1 MARNTTDEQLQSI
14 LEQMTL
20 SEKVS
25 LLSGK
30 DMWHTMPIPRLGIS
44 NIVMTDGPHGV
55 RTGPEGAGRVLG
67 PTTAFPT
74 GVSMASTWNRD
85 LIKRVGAA
93 LAAETRRLGCHVLL
107 CPCVN
112 IVRTP
117 LAGRNFE
124 TYSEDPYLAGQ
135 IGIAYVNGLQSRSV
149 GASLKHFA
157 ANNQEYERFRGNSV
171 IDERTLREIYLAA
184 FELIVKDA
192 KPWTVMC
199 SYNRV
204 NGSYASENEVL
215 LRKILKDEWGFEG
228 PVISD
233 WGAVHN
239 IYQPIS
245 AGLDLEM
252 PGPARYFGKALEAA
266 VSNWQVSM
274 ADIDDAV
281 LRMLRLLEWSGIFG
295 EDTIEDSD
303 RGQDE
308 HRSLARVLA
317 YESIVLL
324 KNDANH
330 LPLKREKIK
339 KLAVIGMN
347 AVRMVSGGGS
357 SRVEPQHWV
366 TPLEGLQTKLGDSVE
381 IVYEPGYD
389 NRVTAVPVPV
399 DRFSSPGMDDPGL
412 QAAYYNNMHFS
423 GEPDLIRID
432 NNINFWWG
440 GGGPALGVVDE
451 KHYSVRWR
459 GFFTAPETGETEF
472 VLSNTGYA
480 KIWLDGTLI
489 LENDIGVV
497 SNTGV
502 DLDKTAVRAVKFLE
516 KGIKY
521 PFEAVF
527 ISGEDNPYALVNLT
541 YVPPLGVEGDLIQRA
556 VELAE
561 SSDAVVVFA
570 GLPDLFESEGSDR
583 PDLLLPGKQDAL
595 IRAVTA
601 VNTNTVVVIN
611 ACAPIEMPWV
621 DAVDTLLLAYYPGQ
635 EGGHALADIL
645 FGDVNPSGKLTVT
658 YPKHLEDNPAYPYYP
673 GGRDVHYGEGVFV
686 GYRYYDTKEVEPLFP
701 FGHGLSYSSFEYQD
715 LSVPDVVNQ
724 GENFKVSVSIK
735 NTGKVYG
742 QDVVQLYIRDQE
754 ASVVRPE
761 KELKGFEKIGLH
773 PGEAK
778 TITFDL
784 NPRSLSFYDVHQES
798 WVAEPGVFEVL
809 VGSSSRD
816 IRLHG
821 SFELV

>member
-1 MARNTTDEQLQSI
+1 MARNITDEQLQSI
-14 LEQMTL
+14 LEDMTL

-30 DMWHTMPIPRLGIS
+30 DMWHTMPIPRLGIPG
-44 NIVMTDGPHGV
+44 IVMTDGPHGV
-55 RTGPEGAGRVLG
+55 RTGPEGADRVLG
-67 PTTAFPT
+67 PATAFPT
-74 GVSMASTWNRD
+74 GVSMASTWNKA
-85 LIKRVGAA
+85 LIKQVGAA
-93 LAAETRRLGCHVLL
+93 LAAEARRLGCHVLL
-107 CPCVN
+107 GPCVN

-135 IGIAYVNGLQSRSV
+135 IGIAYVNGLQSKDV

-171 IDERTLREIYLAA
+171 IDERTLREIYLPA
-184 FELIVKDA
+184 FEMIVKEA

-215 LRKILKDEWGFEG
+215 LRKILKDEWGFKG

-274 ADIDDAV
+274 SDIDDAV
-281 LRMLRLLEWSGIFG
+281 LRMLRLLEWSGMFD
-295 EDTIEDSD
+295 EEMIEDSNS
-303 RGQDE
+303 GKDE
-308 HRSLARVLA
+308 HRSLARELA
-317 YESIVLL
+317 CESIVLL
-324 KNDANH
+324 KNDSNH
-330 LPLKREKIK
+330 LPLRSENIK
-339 KLAVIGMN
+339 KLAVIGLN
-347 AVRMVSGGGS
+347 ADRVVSGGGS

-399 DRFSSPGMDDPGL
+399 DRFSYPATDAPGL
-412 QAAYYNNMHFS
+412 QAAYYNNLHFS
-423 GEPDLIRID
+423 GEPDLFRID

-472 VLSNTGYA
+472 VLRNTGYA
-480 KIWLDGTLI
+480 KIWLDGALI

-502 DLDKTAVRAVKFLE
+502 DLDKTAVRAAKSLE
-516 KGIKY
+516 KGKKY

-527 ISGEDNPYALVNLT
+527 ISGENNPYALVNLT
-541 YVPPLGVEGDLIQRA
+541 YKPPLGVEGDLIQRA

-561 SSDAVVVFA
+561 SSNAVIIVA

-583 PDLLLPGKQDAL
+583 PDMLLPGKQDAL
-595 IRAVTA
+595 IRAVNA
-601 VNTNTVVVIN
+601 VNANTVVVIN
-611 ACAPIEMPWV
+611 ACSPVEMPWL

-645 FGDVNPSGKLTVT
+645 FGDINPSGKLTVT
-658 YPKHLEDNPAYPYYP
+658 YPKHLEDNPSYLYYP
-673 GGRDVHYGEGVFV
+673 GGKDVHYGEGIFV
-686 GYRYYDTKEVEPLFP
+686 GYRYYDTKDVEPQFP
-701 FGHGLSYSSFEYQD
+701 FGHGLSYSSFNYQD
-715 LSVPDVVNQ
+715 ITLPDVVCQ
-724 GENFKVSVSIK
+724 EENFKVSVTVK
-735 NTGKVYG
+735 NTGEVFG
-742 QDVVQLYIRDQE
+742 QEVVQLYIRDAE
-754 ASVVRPE
+754 ARVPRPV
-761 KELKGFEKIGLH
+761 KELKGFEKLGLD

-778 TITFDL
+778 TVT
-784 NPRSLSFYDVHQES
+784 
-798 WVAEPGVFEVL
+798 
-809 VGSSSRD
+809 
-816 IRLHG
+816 
-821 SFELV
+821 FELISLVL